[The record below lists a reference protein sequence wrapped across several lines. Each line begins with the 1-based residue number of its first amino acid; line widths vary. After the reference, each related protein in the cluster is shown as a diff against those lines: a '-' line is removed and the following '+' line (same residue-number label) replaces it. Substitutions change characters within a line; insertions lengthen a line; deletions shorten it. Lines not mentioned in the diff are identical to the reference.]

1 TTLIHEHV
9 FLDWS
14 GADSIQSE
22 EWDNDAAFQT
32 IIPFLEEVKTKGV
45 TTILECTPNY
55 LGRNPN
61 LLQRLSEVTG
71 IQFLTNTGYYGA
83 VDNKYLPQKAFD
95 LSAEEISAIWTKEYQ
110 EGLDGTGI
118 KPGFIKIS
126 VNSDSILSNVHKKL
140 VKAAALTRLRTGL
153 TIVGHTGPEKP
164 AMAQVKVLAEN
175 GVSPE
180 AFVWTHAQGG
190 TMKSHIELAKMGVWV
205 SLDGMGWMAP
215 DSTQDPNANTL
226 EKYLDMIEN
235 FKENKLLHK
244 LLISHDAGWYTHDPE
259 DGQQRFKPYTSIFDR
274 VIPGLKERGFT
285 EMDIEQL
292 LVKNPQRAYGLV
304 VRALH

>member
-1 TTLIHEHV
+1 
-9 FLDWS
+9 
-14 GADSIQSE
+14 
-22 EWDNDAAFQT
+22 
-32 IIPFLEEVKTKGV
+32 IPFLEEVKTKGV

-140 VKAAALTRLRTGL
+140 VKAAALTHLRTGL